1 MRYILRAERNESLA
15 IVASPQPILLQ
26 LAGAVRETQYDHF
39 CEPRERGLLLSRSAA
54 SANSTFFILWFG
66 NFTMRYRLPEFG
78 LAHFSSVSA
87 ALPEMCLSCEK

>member
-1 MRYILRAERNESLA
+1 MVHMPCGNHRIAGRPG
-15 IVASPQPILLQ
+15 PQPILSQ

-39 CEPRERGLLLSRSAA
+39 CERRERGLLLSRSAA

-78 LAHFSSVSA
+78 LAHFSIVSA